1 MGAGLYIHIPF
12 CRRKCLYCDFAS
24 WEGRLH
30 DAERYVRALLAEMER
45 YPERPRA
52 DTIYVGGGT
61 PSLLP
66 PGLLARILERA
77 RLRFRVE
84 EDAEITLEANPGTVS
99 MASLREYRAM
109 GINRLSLGMQAAQDA
124 LLARLGR
131 IHTVADFLRA
141 AREAREAGFDNLSAD
156 IMSGLPG
163 QRARDLAASIRT
175 AAEAGCAH
183 ISLYTLKIEPGTPFA
198 HRMALGELPLPG
210 EDEEYDMTMLARD
223 TLAELGY
230 RRYEISNYARPG
242 RACRHNLNYWDNG
255 FYIGLGCAAASH
267 RESVRYKNTEDIDAY
282 MEAMERGCPAY
293 DEWLPLTPQEEAADT
308 VMLSLR
314 TTAGLDLAR
323 YRERHGMDF
332 GERFGARAETLVG
345 WELAKLTPERFSLTD
360 RGLDLQNRALLVLL
374 EDP

>member
-230 RRYEISNYARPG
+230 RRYEISN
-242 RACRHNLNYWDNG
+242 
-255 FYIGLGCAAASH
+255 
-267 RESVRYKNTEDIDAY
+267 
-282 MEAMERGCPAY
+282 
-293 DEWLPLTPQEEAADT
+293 
-308 VMLSLR
+308 
-314 TTAGLDLAR
+314 
-323 YRERHGMDF
+323 
-332 GERFGARAETLVG
+332 
-345 WELAKLTPERFSLTD
+345 
-360 RGLDLQNRALLVLL
+360 
-374 EDP
+374 